1 LLEKAEGVRHVR
13 LDLAPLA
20 IVEVAFADHEESE
33 LLVAEQRTLDTL
45 EVDVRALVDLFQL
58 VEAAFREDRRLVRL
72 DDRVEKAIELI
83 APRPAQLLQARD
95 EFLVLR
101 RPVRQEIIRPLALEL
116 QVRALQQEREPM
128 ANDVEVPRI
137 QLLLLDEH
145 LLTNADFAEVVQES
159 GIAKLAQLFARE
171 RQPAIGPD
179 AAAAPN
185 RLGETDGKR
194 RDATGVTGGRRV
206 SLLDRGDRGGDEPLE

>member
-1 LLEKAEGVRHVR
+1 
-13 LDLAPLA
+13 
-20 IVEVAFADHEESE
+20 DHEESE

-101 RPVRQEIIRPLALEL
+101 RPVRQEIILHAVPLPH
-116 QVRALQQEREPM
+116 RADAKSLGSCAER
-128 ANDVEVPRI
+128 
-137 QLLLLDEH
+137 
-145 LLTNADFAEVVQES
+145 
-159 GIAKLAQLFARE
+159 
-171 RQPAIGPD
+171 
-179 AAAAPN
+179 AA
-185 RLGETDGKR
+185 
-194 RDATGVTGGRRV
+194 
-206 SLLDRGDRGGDEPLE
+206 

>member
-1 LLEKAEGVRHVR
+1 MVAVRDLRDAPQFARPWNLLEKAERVRHVR

-83 APRPAQLLQARD
+83 APRPA
-95 EFLVLR
+95 
-101 RPVRQEIIRPLALEL
+101 
-116 QVRALQQEREPM
+116 
-128 ANDVEVPRI
+128 
-137 QLLLLDEH
+137 
-145 LLTNADFAEVVQES
+145 
-159 GIAKLAQLFARE
+159 
-171 RQPAIGPD
+171 
-179 AAAAPN
+179 
-185 RLGETDGKR
+185 
-194 RDATGVTGGRRV
+194 
-206 SLLDRGDRGGDEPLE
+206 